1 MKIIQSGDR
10 AFYATYG
17 LSQVATRKGR
27 NATLISAKFYNGT
40 EIEPTKNYRV
50 LSLQFLTN
58 GGDDFRNVMD
68 KVYKLRGEIVHG

>member
-17 LSQVATRKGR
+17 LSQVATRKGK

-40 EIEPTKNYRV
+40 EIVPTKNYRV
-50 LSLQFLTN
+50 LSLQFLTQ
-58 GGDDFRNVMD
+58 GGDDFRNVIG
-68 KVYKLRGEIVHG
+68 KVYNVRKEIVHG